1 MSDYKICLECMAVYS
16 TYSYKKRM
24 CEKCG
29 SIHFSEENEY
39 GIIAKRFKYLG
50 TEFGRPHCG
59 VDYTIQMVEQI
70 LNELKHIKE
79 SDERM
84 MIAIANSS

>member
-29 SIHFSEENEY
+29 SIRFSEENEY
-39 GIIAKRFKYLG
+39 GIIAKRFRYLG
-50 TEFGRPHCG
+50 SEFGRPHCG
-59 VDYTIQMVEQI
+59 VSEAIPMVEQI
-70 LNELKHIKE
+70 LKELKRIKE

-84 MIAIANSS
+84 MVAIANSS